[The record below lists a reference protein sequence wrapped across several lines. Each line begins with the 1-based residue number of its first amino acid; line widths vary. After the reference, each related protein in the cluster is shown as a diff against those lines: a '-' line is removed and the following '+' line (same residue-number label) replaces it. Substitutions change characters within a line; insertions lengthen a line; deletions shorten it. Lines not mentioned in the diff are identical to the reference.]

1 MAGPIIPI
9 LKKVAVALV
18 SDKKGRKWLLGIIL
32 GVLFIVL
39 MPIIAVLGIF
49 SGGIDLNMDGLL
61 DKVYEQQA
69 KMEVVVAE
77 IEETMLE
84 DGFTQTQVEEAQT
97 LYVFALHDEAE
108 EDGFVE
114 RLIGCFTI
122 ADQTDEEL
130 VSAVNT
136 EFGKDIK
143 TEDFQNAVAEF
154 RDTQV
159 SNES

>member
-1 MAGPIIPI
+1 MAAPIIPI
-9 LKKVAVALV
+9 IKKIAVALV

-32 GVLFIVL
+32 GVLFLLL

-49 SGGIDLNMDGLL
+49 SGGIDLNIDGLF

-69 KMEVVVAE
+69 KMEVVVQE
-77 IEETMLE
+77 IEDEMLNA
-84 DGFTQTQVEEAQT
+84 GYTQAQVEEAQT

-122 ADQTDEEL
+122 EDQTDEEL

-136 EFGKDIK
+136 EFEKDIK
-143 TEDFQNAVAEF
+143 CEDFLNAVQEF

-159 SNES
+159 SDE

>member
-1 MAGPIIPI
+1 MAVPIIPI

-49 SGGIDLNMDGLL
+49 SGGIDLNMDGLF

-77 IEETMLE
+77 IEAAMLE

-114 RLIGCFTI
+114 RLIGCFTLEE
-122 ADQTDEEL
+122 QTDEEL
-130 VSAVNT
+130 VLAVNT

-143 TEDFQNAVAEF
+143 CEEFQNAVQEF

-159 SNES
+159 SDK

>member
-1 MAGPIIPI
+1 MAAPIIPI
-9 LKKVAVALV
+9 IKKIAVALV
-18 SDKKGRKWLLGIIL
+18 SDKKGRKWLLGILCGI
-32 GVLFIVL
+32 LFIVI

-49 SGGIDLNMDGLL
+49 SGGIDLNMDGLM

-84 DGFTQTQVEEAQT
+84 GGFTQTQVEEAQT

-130 VSAVNT
+130 VSAVST

-159 SNES
+159 SDES

>member
-1 MAGPIIPI
+1 MAAPIIPI
-9 LKKVAVALV
+9 LKKIAVALV
-18 SDKKGRKWLLGIIL
+18 SDKKGRNWLLGILCGIL
-32 GVLFIVL
+32 FLIV

-49 SGGIDLNMDGLL
+49 SGGIDINMDGLF

-69 KMEVVVAE
+69 KMEVVVQE
-77 IEETMLE
+77 IEDEMLNA
-84 DGFTQTQVEEAQT
+84 GYTQTQVEEAQT

-114 RLIGCFTI
+114 RLIGCFRTEE
-122 ADQTDEEL
+122 QTDEEL

-136 EFGKDIK
+136 EFGKEIK
-143 TEDFQNAVAEF
+143 CEDFQNAVQEF

-159 SNES
+159 SDE

>member
-1 MAGPIIPI
+1 MAAPIIPI

-49 SGGIDLNMDGLL
+49 SGGIDLNMDSLF

-77 IEETMLE
+77 IAETMLE

-130 VSAVNT
+130 ISAVNT

>member
-1 MAGPIIPI
+1 MAAPIIPI

-77 IEETMLE
+77 IEETILE

-143 TEDFQNAVAEF
+143 TEDFQNAVSEF

>member
-1 MAGPIIPI
+1 MAAPIIPI
-9 LKKVAVALV
+9 IKKIAVALV

-49 SGGIDLNMDGLL
+49 SGGIDLNIDGLF

-69 KMEVVVAE
+69 KMEVVVQE
-77 IEETMLE
+77 IEDEMLNA
-84 DGFTQTQVEEAQT
+84 GYTQVQVEEAQT

-114 RLIGCFTI
+114 RLVGCFTVE
-122 ADQTDEEL
+122 DQTDEEL
-130 VSAVNT
+130 VLAVNT

-143 TEDFQNAVAEF
+143 TEDFQNAVQEF

-159 SNES
+159 SDES

>member
-1 MAGPIIPI
+1 MAAPIIPI
-9 LKKVAVALV
+9 LKKIAVALV

-32 GVLFIVL
+32 GVLFLLL

-49 SGGIDLNMDGLL
+49 SGGIDINTDGLF
-61 DKVYEQQA
+61 DKIYEQQA
-69 KMEVVVAE
+69 KMEVVVQE
-77 IEETMLE
+77 IEDEMLNA
-84 DGFTQTQVEEAQT
+84 GYTQAKIEEAQT

-122 ADQTDEEL
+122 EDQTDEEL

-143 TEDFQNAVAEF
+143 CEDFLNAVQEF

-159 SNES
+159 SDE

>member
-1 MAGPIIPI
+1 MAAPIIPI

-49 SGGIDLNMDGLL
+49 SGGIDLNMDSLF
-61 DKVYEQQA
+61 DKVYEQQT

-77 IEETMLE
+77 IAETMLE

-130 VSAVNT
+130 ISAVNT

>member
-1 MAGPIIPI
+1 MAAPIIPI
-9 LKKVAVALV
+9 LKKIAVALV
-18 SDKKGRKWLLGIIL
+18 SDKKGRNWLLGILCGI
-32 GVLFIVL
+32 LFIII

-49 SGGIDLNMDGLL
+49 SGGIDLNMDGLF

-69 KMEVVVAE
+69 KMEVVAAE
-77 IEETMLE
+77 IEEEMLNA
-84 DGFTQTQVEEAQT
+84 GFTQTQVEEAQT
-97 LYVFALHDEAE
+97 LYVFALHDEGE

-114 RLIGCFTI
+114 RLIGCFTME
-122 ADQTDEEL
+122 DQTDEEL

-143 TEDFQNAVAEF
+143 CEDFQNAVQEF

-159 SNES
+159 SDEW